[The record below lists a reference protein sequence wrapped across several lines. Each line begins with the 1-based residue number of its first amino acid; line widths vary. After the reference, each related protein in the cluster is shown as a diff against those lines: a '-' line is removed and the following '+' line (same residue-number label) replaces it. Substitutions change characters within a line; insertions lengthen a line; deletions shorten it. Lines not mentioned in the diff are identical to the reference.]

1 MGISVIP
8 TAALPANAATDNTSS
23 ALPGLDA
30 GAIDFAALLAGQL
43 GDFSQMLNTMS
54 NGTALP
60 NAQDRQFG
68 ASSKD
73 REAALL
79 GANGDEPGEGAPL
92 AALNIFE
99 MIAQRHGNDTD
110 VRGDRSARA
119 DIGLGKA
126 FVPIDDKAPT
136 GNPAMLAARAAASD
150 ALAGNSETANLA
162 GKTET
167 TNSPLF
173 NPATAGE
180 RLQGTGKSEMQHHH
194 VPAPVNDPRWA
205 QQFSERVVWLARGD
219 VQNAQIN
226 VNPAQLGPIQINISL
241 NGDQMTA
248 HFAVANQEVR
258 QAIEDAMPRLREMLS
273 GAGINLGQSNVGSQ
287 AQQQQQAQQESSQ
300 QTGNA
305 PRFDGEEAIL
315 SPDQTTHSGTS
326 GLPARQGRGMVDLF
340 A

>member
-1 MGISVIP
+1 MSISVIP
-8 TAALPANAATDNTSS
+8 TAALPGNAATDNTSS
-23 ALPGLDA
+23 ALPGIDA

-43 GDFSQMLNTMS
+43 GDFSQMLNSMS
-54 NGTALP
+54 NGAALP
-60 NAQDRQFG
+60 NTQDRQLG
-68 ASSKD
+68 AGSKD
-73 REAALL
+73 RDAALL
-79 GANGDEPGEGAPL
+79 GADGDEAGEAAPL

-99 MIAQRHGNDTD
+99 MIAQRPGNDTD
-110 VRGDRSARA
+110 VRGDRSART
-119 DIGLGKA
+119 DIGLGRA
-126 FVPIDDKAPT
+126 FVPSDDKAASIAT
-136 GNPAMLAARAAASD
+136 RAAASD
-150 ALAGNSETANLA
+150 ALAASNETANLA

-167 TNSPLF
+167 TSSPLF

-180 RLQGTGKSEMQHHH
+180 RLQGTGKGEMQHH
-194 VPAPVNDPRWA
+194 VPAPVHDPRWA

-300 QTGNA
+300 QAGNA
-305 PRFDGEEAIL
+305 PRFGSEEAIL
-315 SPDQTTHSGTS
+315 SPDQATHSGS
-326 GLPARQGRGMVDLF
+326 AGLAARQGRGMVDLF

>member
-1 MGISVIP
+1 MSISVIP
-8 TAALPANAATDNTSS
+8 TAALSGNAATDNTSS

-30 GAIDFAALLAGQL
+30 GAIDFVTLLAGQL
-43 GDFSQMLNTMS
+43 GDFTQMLNSMS
-54 NGTALP
+54 NGAALP
-60 NAQDRQFG
+60 NALDRQIG
-68 ASSKD
+68 SGSKD
-73 REAALL
+73 RDAALL
-79 GANGDEPGEGAPL
+79 GANGEEAGEGSPL

-99 MIAQRHGNDTD
+99 MIAQRPGNDTD
-110 VRGDRSARA
+110 VRGDRSART

-126 FVPIDDKAPT
+126 FVPTDDKAAA

-150 ALAGNSETANLA
+150 ALAASSETANLA

-180 RLQGTGKSEMQHHH
+180 RLQGTGKGEMQHH
-194 VPAPVNDPRWA
+194 VPAPVHDPRWA

-300 QTGNA
+300 QAGNA

-315 SPDQTTHSGTS
+315 SPDQATHSGTS